1 MSISDRAKVRAW
13 VDAPRISEDLFDAAW
28 AAAERYVSE
37 RVTLPEGM
45 PEGGGPADLVQAV
58 NLLTARYLARRN
70 SPDGMVGMGELGPAR
85 VTIADRDVERLI
97 DPWRSIAVA

>member
-1 MSISDRAKVRAW
+1 MAISDRAKVRAW
-13 VDAPRISEDLFDAAW
+13 VDAPRVSEDVFDAAW
-28 AAAERYVSE
+28 NAAERYVAE
-37 RVTLPEGM
+37 RVTVP
-45 PEGGGPADLVQAV
+45 GGTPAPADLVQAI

-97 DPWRSIAVA
+97 DPWRNIPVA